1 MNVEITKRMR
11 GAKLEAWKK
20 LLNKS
25 GLTFEGDR
33 CDTVLIWD
41 GDTLAAAGS
50 RQGYLLKYIA
60 VDPDR
65 RGEDLT
71 ASVIS
76 ALRAEAFGEGYDHLF
91 LYTKPEN
98 EAVFSSL
105 FFYPIAS
112 TDKVLLM
119 ESRRNGVKEFL
130 ATLPKTE
137 KSGRVGAL
145 VMNCNPFTR
154 GHRYLIEKA
163 SAECDR
169 VIVFVLSEDKSEFSS
184 FDRMEMVRL
193 GTKHLSNVT
202 VMPTG
207 NYLISSATFPTYFI
221 KDRESVGDVQCL
233 LDIEIFGRYFV
244 PHFNITARYV
254 GSEPLSPTT
263 AKYNLALSENL
274 SKFGVE
280 LVTVERI
287 ENEGAPI
294 SASRVRECIKSGDL
308 ESLEKLLPETT
319 LEYLRKKDLI

>member
-1 MNVEITKRMR
+1 MNIEIAIRLR
-11 GAKLEAWKK
+11 GTKLEAWET
-20 LLNKS
+20 LLNKA
-25 GLTFEGDR
+25 GLTYEGDT

-41 GDTLAAAGS
+41 GDTLAATGS

-76 ALRAEAFGEGYDHLF
+76 ALRTEAFGEGYDHLF

-98 EAVFSSL
+98 ETVFSSL
-105 FFYPIAS
+105 FFYPIAA
-112 TDKVLLM
+112 TDRVLLM
-119 ESRRNGVKEFL
+119 ESRRDGIRDFI
-130 ATLPKTE
+130 ATLEAVDKR
-137 KSGRVGAL
+137 GRVGAI
-145 VMNCNPFTR
+145 VMNCNPFTL
-154 GHRYLIEKA
+154 GHKYLIEKA
-163 SAECDR
+163 SDECDH
-169 VIVFVLSEDKSEFSS
+169 VCVFVLSEDKSDFSAS
-184 FDRMEMVRL
+184 DRIEMVRL
-193 GTKHLSNVT
+193 GTEHLSNVT

-207 NYLISSATFPTYFI
+207 NYLISAATFPTYFI
-221 KDRESVGDVQCL
+221 KDRESANDVQCL
-233 LDIEIFGRYFV
+233 LDIEIFGKYFV
-244 PHFNITARYV
+244 PHFNIAARYV

-308 ESLEKLLPETT
+308 VALEKLLPETT